1 MPQSLLIKPKICV
14 FNMVYILIWFGFVV
28 VTRGVFL
35 FVVCFVCLFSLPGIS
50 SRVRISSRVTNQ
62 SQNKVVKVVYTR
74 AKYDNDSILDVPSG
88 SKA

>member
-50 SRVRISSRVTNQ
+50 SRVTNQ
-62 SQNKVVKVVYTR
+62 SQNKVVKVVYAR